1 MKSNLTL
8 WAATYHVTFSLHP
21 SFLNF
26 SMYTKGNDIKY
37 SSYLAV
43 EIIMAVTHFTYQNV
57 SRPHLKVSVGH
68 AFDGS
73 GLHREK
79 PVSNC
84 LNYITAF

>member
-1 MKSNLTL
+1 
-8 WAATYHVTFSLHP
+8 
-21 SFLNF
+21 
-26 SMYTKGNDIKY
+26 
-37 SSYLAV
+37 
-43 EIIMAVTHFTYQNV
+43 MAVTHYTYQNV

>member
-1 MKSNLTL
+1 
-8 WAATYHVTFSLHP
+8 
-21 SFLNF
+21 
-26 SMYTKGNDIKY
+26 MYTKGNDIKY